1 MAGVPRMLNSK
12 EIAMKKACLL
22 PSLVCA
28 ALFAQIAFAQTAPA
42 TPVPDETVVAKVDGK
57 NLTAGDVRKALADLG
72 PDFGRLYQQDPKVA
86 IQQMFVMRELAA
98 EAEKAK
104 LGEESPM
111 KEQLEAMRANV
122 LASAMLSH
130 EHNYYNVSEEMI
142 QESYQ
147 RNQAK
152 YQQARIKLISIA
164 FKPAISGVGAS
175 AGASLADIARAASE
189 AAAGKTQRPEEDAR
203 KLAEDLVKQI
213 RGGADFAKL
222 VAQYSDDA
230 ASKAVGGDFG
240 VVNAN
245 SAYSDEI
252 KNAVLALKPAEVTN
266 PLRQVSA
273 FYIIRVEEKTAQSMR
288 EVSESI
294 RQELR
299 QAHVNEWF
307 AAIRNRFIPVVEN
320 PEFFA
325 PAARGPALVP
335 GVPVVGAPAA
345 GAK

>member
-1 MAGVPRMLNSK
+1 MIDLK
-12 EIAMKKACLL
+12 EIAMKKACIL
-22 PSLVCA
+22 PTLVCA
-28 ALFAQIAFAQTAPA
+28 ALCAQITLAQTVPA
-42 TPVPDETVVAKVDGK
+42 AQLPDDTVVGKIDGK
-57 NLTAGDVRKALADLG
+57 NLTAGEVRSALANLP

-86 IQQMFVMRELAA
+86 IQQMFVMRHLAE

-104 LGEESPM
+104 LGEQSPM

-142 QESYQ
+142 KEFYE
-147 RNQAK
+147 RNQAR
-152 YQQARIKLISIA
+152 YQQAKIKLISIA
-164 FKPAISGVGAS
+164 FKPAIPA

-189 AAAGKTQRPEEDAR
+189 AAAGKTQRSEAEAR

-213 RGGADFAKL
+213 RGGADFGKL

-230 ASKAVGGDFG
+230 ASKAAGGDFG
-240 VVNAN
+240 VVNVN

-252 KNAVLALKPAEVTN
+252 KGAVLALKPAEVTD

-273 FYIIRVEEKTAQSMR
+273 FYIIRVEDKTVQSMR
-288 EVSESI
+288 DASEAI

-307 AAIRNRFIPVVEN
+307 AAIRNRFVLVEEN
-320 PEFFA
+320 AQFFA
-325 PAARGPALVP
+325 QPSR
-335 GVPVVGAPAA
+335 APAVN
-345 GAK
+345 AK